1 MRAAII
7 LAIAFAFFVPN
18 KLNAQIKG
26 KVIDAKTGKAIEA
39 ATVQVFPE
47 MIYSITDSNGNFLID
62 NKQQNEK
69 LEVRFLGYNVYT
81 LKLKT
86 DNKSLITIQLE
97 PQINALNE
105 VIVSSSRYEQK
116 TNEVPVSNSVVT
128 NEVIRKYNINRADEL
143 VERIPGI
150 SVLNSQI
157 NIRGGGGFS
166 FGVGSRAMILLDNLP
181 LLGSYANDIRWHF
194 IPMEII
200 EQAEVL
206 KGPSSVLYGSSAL
219 NGVINFKTLWPSK
232 KSETRIS
239 TFAHQFDVPPKEHV
253 NIYGNDRPIGYG
265 MSVYHLQKIGKVD
278 VVAGVNLL
286 HDDSYR
292 LSDFSNRARLT
303 FKTRYKPSEKFD
315 IGFSTNFMQDSAGV
329 FFIWKSDSLALRQ
342 RDDTIVS
349 QVFKYYTI
357 DPFVNWKITKNLKS
371 ITRGRLYY
379 HTDRMHF
386 LEHLFMQDFKIKK
399 AEFKLS
405 VGASYTKHQ
414 HYTKD
419 TLFSTNLAYFS
430 QLDLK
435 YKKLFITAGI
445 RLEEFNSNG
454 VEKIN
459 YPVKRIALQYKL
471 PKNLTWRASLGEGF
485 RAPALIEKY
494 VSVTSNGITILP
506 NENLKAEQSTAY
518 ETGIRWEINRPKSKS
533 FIDVAVFSQKYTS
546 MIEFSYGLYPSGKK
560 LVYGFKSENVSKAEI
575 NGIEWSFKNDIYLT
589 KKSSLSFNGGY
600 LYINPLDKRTEPNT
614 TSSNTKYLKYRYHHL
629 IRFEAAYTYSQF
641 TISTFLKYNSAM
653 LSVDNPWVKPIP
665 FTTQYLVPGINE
677 YIKRHNKGDFI
688 PDIRVGY
695 QSKFGLSVNA
705 IVKNF
710 TNTSF
715 TTVPGSLGPYRQ
727 FILQLNMRI

>member
-1 MRAAII
+1 MRTKLF
-7 LAIAFAFFVPN
+7 LAISFAFFC
-18 KLNAQIKG
+18 IKQTHSQTTG
-26 KVIDAKTGKAIEA
+26 RVLDAKTGKAIEA
-39 ATVQVFPE
+39 ATVQLFPE
-47 MIYSITDSNGNFLID
+47 MAYTITDSNGNFSIE
-62 NKQQNEK
+62 NKQINDRI
-69 LEVRFLGYNVYT
+69 EVRFLGYNIYSSR
-81 LKLKT
+81 LKA
-86 DNKSLITIQLE
+86 DNKALINIQLE

-105 VIVSSSRYEQK
+105 VLISSSRYEQK
-116 TNEVPVSNSVVT
+116 ANQVPISHSVVSNEVA
-128 NEVIRKYNINRADEL
+128 RKYNMLRADEI
-143 VERIPGI
+143 VEKIPGV

-194 IPMEII
+194 IPVEII
-200 EQAEVL
+200 DQVEVL

-219 NGVINFKTLWPSK
+219 NGVVNFKTLWPSK
-232 KSETRIS
+232 KSETRVS

-253 NIYGNDRPIGYG
+253 NIYGNDRPKGYG

-286 HDDSYR
+286 RDDSYR

-342 RDDTIVS
+342 RDDTIVT
-349 QVFKYYTI
+349 QVFKYYTL

-414 HYTKD
+414 HYTRD
-419 TLFSTNLAYFS
+419 TLFSTNLAYFT

-435 YKKLFITAGI
+435 FKKLFITAGL
-445 RLEEFNSNG
+445 RLEDFNNNGAEFT
-454 VEKIN
+454 K
-459 YPVKRIALQYKL
+459 YPVKRIAMQYSL
-471 PKNLTWRASLGEGF
+471 PKNITWRASLGEGF

-494 VSVTSNGITILP
+494 VSVSSNGITILP
-506 NENLKAEQSTAY
+506 NINLKAEQSTAY
-518 ETGIRWEINRPKSKS
+518 ETGIRWEISRKKSNS
-533 FIDVAVFSQKYTS
+533 FIDIAAFSQKYTS
-546 MIEFSYGLYPSGKK
+546 MIEFSYGFYSFGKK
-560 LVYGFKSENVSKAEI
+560 SVYGFRSENISKAVI
-575 NGIEWSFKNDIYLT
+575 NGLEFSFKTDQYLS
-589 KKSSLSFNGGY
+589 KKATLSFNGGY
-600 LYINPLDKRTEPNT
+600 LYTDPLDQRLDSNY
-614 TSSNTKYLKYRYHHL
+614 TSSNPKYLKYRYHHL
-629 IRFEAAYTYSQF
+629 VRLEAAFTYAQF
-641 TISTFLKYNSAM
+641 SVSTFLRYNSAM
-653 LSVDNPWVKPIP
+653 LSVDNPWVKPLP
-665 FTTQYLVPGINE
+665 NGQYLVPGIKE
-677 YIKRHNKGDFI
+677 YIDRHGKGDFI
-688 PDIRVGY
+688 PDFRVGY

-710 TNTSF
+710 TNSSF
-715 TTVPGSLGPYRQ
+715 ATVPGSLGPYRQ